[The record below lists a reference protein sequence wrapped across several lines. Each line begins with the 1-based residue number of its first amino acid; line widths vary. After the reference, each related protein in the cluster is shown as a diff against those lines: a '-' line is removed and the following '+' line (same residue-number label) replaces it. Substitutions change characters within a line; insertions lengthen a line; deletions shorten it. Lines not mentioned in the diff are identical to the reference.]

1 MLQLLSLPFVLAS
14 LPLLFPFGSLA
25 LEPTGVCLPFVFSS
39 SLLLFDLAFVVEVV
53 VDVEDEEDEDVLRSI
68 DFLLFL

>member
-1 MLQLLSLPFVLAS
+1 MLSLPFVLAS

-25 LEPTGVCLPFVFSS
+25 LGVCLPFVFSS
-39 SLLLFDLAFVVEVV
+39 SLLIFDFAFVVEVV